1 MFKPQNE
8 MTWIPENK
16 KKKPKISSGSEVLQA
31 LFENGKSELSVQFIR
46 WKLWMKWSE
55 FVGPTMGQVS
65 EPVGYKNGLLFVWV
79 KNSSWMQQMV
89 FMREPMKDAINKK
102 LEKKYVKEIHLTM
115 DRKAVPEDAATS
127 DQLKESIHQIIK
139 DQES

>member
-1 MFKPQNE
+1 MSWVPA
-8 MTWIPENK
+8 NK
-16 KKKPKISSGSEVLQA
+16 NKKPKISSGSEVLQA

-65 EPVGYKNGLLFVWV
+65 EPVGYKDGTLFVWV

-89 FMREPMKDAINKK
+89 FMREPLRDTINKK
-102 LEKKYVKEIHLTM
+102 LEKYYVKEIRLTM
-115 DRKAVPEDAATS
+115 DRNQVPADAETS
-127 DQLKESIHQIIK
+127 DQLKDSISSIIK